1 MNNLDSLKLDSQICF
16 PVYVASRLITRMYQP
31 LLDKLNITYPQ
42 YLVMMVLWESDGIP
56 ISEIT
61 SLLILNTNTV
71 TPILQRMASLRLIER
86 QRSKKDERQVI
97 VTLTDK
103 GRDLKNDALLIPE
116 KLSHHL
122 ISEQLNMDELIQLK
136 DSLTKLITNLKSQ

>member
-71 TPILQRMASLRLIER
+71 TPLLQRMESLGLIER